1 MTERIMYSERH
12 AEYNKQENDQQMILV
27 MNVNTLVYT
36 EGPMHISSGVS
47 VAHIGRMSWGLKR
60 FFV

>member
-12 AEYNKQENDQQMILV
+12 TEYNNQENEQQMILA

-36 EGPMHISSGVS
+36 TYVQRNYYHKV
-47 VAHIGRMSWGLKR
+47 
-60 FFV
+60 